1 MEKTKSTVRF
11 RRIEN
16 VFSYIVLGLLS
27 LLPVLEVIVR
37 KIFRTGIPGSNDY
50 IIHLVLWIT
59 FLGGMI
65 TSREKRHLA
74 LSVGIESVPEK
85 FRGRIE
91 IFNAFIGSSLTT
103 AFAWSALSFVI
114 LGFDGSMRVGFIPV
128 QIVAAIM
135 PVGYAVM
142 AGRFIK
148 NVPKEGGGKLAAG
161 FGILV
166 GTFFAIGPI
175 TNLLYMFIF
184 NMPVFVD
191 SLQFFYFDVMRIIGI
206 PVIILLIAATFS
218 GTPLFVVLGGI
229 AFILFARINA
239 PLEIIANEGYTMLT
253 GKTLPAIP
261 LFTITGFFLSESNAG
276 KRFVNLFQSFFGWLP
291 GGLAIMA
298 VLVSTFFTTFTGA
311 SGVTILALGALLF
324 YVLVKS
330 GKYKESFSRGLL
342 TSSGSIGILFPPSL
356 PIIIYGVSAQINI
369 KHMFLGGLIP
379 GILMVLILSI
389 IGIIAAK
396 RSKVDTMP
404 FNRRQAFSALR
415 ESVWEIL
422 LPVIILAAYF
432 GGITTL
438 VETGAIA
445 VVYAF
450 IVEVLIKRDLR
461 LKDIPVLLKKCVPII
476 GGVLII
482 LAASKALSYFLID
495 AQIPVRL
502 TDWVQINIH
511 SKYIFLILLNIALLI
526 TGMFMDIFSAIM
538 VVVPLIIPLGNLF
551 GIHPVH
557 LGAIFLVNLELGYL
571 TPPVGLNLFLAS
583 YRFEKPLAEVS
594 RNVLP
599 FFAVRLAVLLLVT
612 YLPFLSIGLLPR

>member
-1 MEKTKSTVRF
+1 MEKTNSTSRF

-16 VFSYIVLGLLS
+16 VFSYIVLVLLA
-27 LLPVLEVIVR
+27 LLPFMEVIVR
-37 KIFRTGIPGSNDY
+37 KILRTGIPGSNEY

-74 LSVGIESVPEK
+74 LSVGIDSVPEK

-91 IFNAFIGSSLTT
+91 IFNAFIGSTIT
-103 AFAWSALSFVI
+103 AAFAWSALSFVI

-128 QIVAAIM
+128 QIIAAIM

-142 AGRFIK
+142 AGRFVK
-148 NVPKEGGGKLAAG
+148 NVPKGGGGKLAAG
-161 FGILV
+161 LGLLA

-175 TNLLYMFIF
+175 TNSLYMFIF
-184 NMPVFVD
+184 NMPMFVD

-229 AFILFARINA
+229 AFMLFARISA

-379 GILMVLILSI
+379 GVLMVLILSI

-396 RSKVDTMP
+396 RSNVQTAP
-404 FNRRQAFSALR
+404 FNSREAFAALR
-415 ESVWEIL
+415 ESIWEIL

-461 LKDIPVLLKKCVPII
+461 FKDIPVLLKKCVPII

-511 SKYIFLILLNIALLI
+511 SKYIFLILLNIALLV